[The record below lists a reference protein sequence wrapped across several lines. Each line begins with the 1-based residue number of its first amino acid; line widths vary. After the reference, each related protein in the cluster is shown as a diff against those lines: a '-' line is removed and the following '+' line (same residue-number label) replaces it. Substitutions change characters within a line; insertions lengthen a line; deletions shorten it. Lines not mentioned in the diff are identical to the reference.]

1 MILLFEVRAKLL
13 EMPPLGSTCRDRA
26 GHLPSDLCF
35 VPQISQVRVLCFKM
49 WAHCLCGRILGARG
63 QQLPVVPAGLV
74 CVSFCNVSSSIS
86 SGPWINDSIT
96 SMNPSHHHHRPR
108 AALQASQP
116 THGPPLPLFSW
127 GFMLK
132 PCQATPRNYTFII
145 IPTAACHLISPHS
158 MFLTNASIPA

>member
-1 MILLFEVRAKLL
+1 MKSVQSSLKCHLWAVPAEIGLDTCPATFASSRRFHRSGYYASRCGLTACAGES
-13 EMPPLGSTCRDRA
+13 GS
-26 GHLPSDLCF
+26 
-35 VPQISQVRVLCFKM
+35 
-49 WAHCLCGRILGARG
+49 RG

-74 CVSFCNVSSSIS
+74 CVSFCNISSFIS

-108 AALQASQP
+108 ASLQASQP

-127 GFMLK
+127 EFILK

-145 IPTAACHLISPHS
+145 IPIAACHLISPHF
-158 MFLTNASIPA
+158 MFLINASIPA